1 MKRQK
6 LPLDVLDA
14 VAHAY
19 DKDVLDVFVRDGTAY
34 ASDGFQAAWCK
45 VSGVPDGTYHK
56 TDAKTGWRAGEYGD
70 KRRPIRRGGDTDG
83 IQRVVQSTV
92 RDTSKLVAA
101 VSPVPP
107 ELAKA
112 MKRASV
118 ANDADK
124 RKGYSAALVLTT
136 EGATVSAGSESSG
149 CMFSQPVPM
158 PGQAVGSISVNPDW
172 LAKGLLA
179 LERRAVSVVAGMVAS
194 VAGPFVARS
203 VDGSAGY
210 LLMGKRP

>member
-1 MKRQK
+1 MKKQK
-6 LPLDVLDA
+6 LPLDVLHA
-14 VAHAY
+14 VEHAY

-34 ASDGFQAAWCK
+34 SSDGCQAAWCK
-45 VSGVPDGTYHK
+45 VVGVPDGTYHK
-56 TDAKTGWRAGEYGD
+56 ENNKTGWRAGEYGD

-101 VSPVPP
+101 VSPVPA
-107 ELAKA
+107 EMIAAL
-112 MKRASV
+112 KRANI
-118 ANDADK
+118 AND
-124 RKGYSAALVLTT
+124 GPNPIAALVLTT
-136 EGATVSAGSESSG
+136 DGATVSAGSEASG

-179 LERRAVSVVAGMVAS
+179 LEQRAVSVVAGMVAS